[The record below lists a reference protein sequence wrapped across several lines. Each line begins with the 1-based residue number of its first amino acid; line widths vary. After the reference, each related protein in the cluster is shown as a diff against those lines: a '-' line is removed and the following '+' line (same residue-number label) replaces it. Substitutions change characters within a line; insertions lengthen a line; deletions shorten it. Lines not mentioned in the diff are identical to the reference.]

1 MIVDKRKQHRRVE
14 AGTIRVNAA
23 EESPTTWVNVKR
35 SPTRPRPAPAS
46 LKPRRTP
53 RRRVGVHSRS
63 DEDRQNDFAAE
74 GAHATEIAMRIWTIW
89 SGIVQIHITS
99 PSKRGASFAMFNR
112 TRHLPSSFP
121 MITPIE

>member
-46 LKPRRTP
+46 LTP

-63 DEDRQNDFAAE
+63 DQDRQNDFAAE

-89 SGIVQIHITS
+89 SGIVQIHIAN
-99 PSKRGASFAMFNR
+99 PSKRGTSFAIFNR
-112 TRHLPSSFP
+112 TRQGRDGRVVD
-121 MITPIE
+121 